1 MFENISQDTVIYGVL
16 TLLVY
21 SGLGSWLLNRFT
33 RSRED
38 MRRDARAIVS
48 ENIALIDSMRRLREQ
63 SNDEQRLR
71 ELDQMLARLERETA
85 MRVEELNAEEEEEL
99 NDPSLRYLILP
110 TPRTPFGAV
119 LSVVFAVCVYFGI
132 AALLTLGVMYANSDV
147 RPLNSIEDLDY
158 FVKVV
163 GFGVALIALA
173 FLARFAAFRSFK
185 AHARA
190 HSANRNGPMRLRKR
204 MTAAVGGDDEGGAD
218 DDNMEPGFTGRFEPT
233 ETAEPVAPPA
243 SEAPKIDTPREPA
256 QAPPSK
262 KPARPEAPAQ
272 PAQKDAPNKP
282 GGPTKKAH
290 AATPVDTVRR
300 VERTPEQRAEVAR
313 RMAAEAA
320 SNNHTGAMTPGM
332 PLGSAG
338 ARPIDPR
345 AMQPLAAR
353 RASPQGVRPLRS
365 EPPIGKP
372 GDPKDNA

>member
-21 SGLGSWLLNRFT
+21 SGLGSWLIGRLT

-38 MRRDARAIVS
+38 MRRDARAIVA

-85 MRVEELNAEEEEEL
+85 MRIEELNAEEEEDL
-99 NDPSLRYLILP
+99 HDPSQRYLILP
-110 TPRTPFGAV
+110 TPRTPFGAM

-132 AALLTLGVMYANSDV
+132 AALLTLGVMYANSDLQ
-147 RPLNSIEDLDY
+147 PLTNVEDLDY

-185 AHARA
+185 QHAREHA
-190 HSANRNGPMRLRKR
+190 ANRNGPMRLRKR
-204 MTAAVGGDDEGGAD
+204 MTAAVGGGDGSPEPSLSDHPEPFDVDEPEFPVQPPKA
-218 DDNMEPGFTGRFEPT
+218 PPAKAPATP
-233 ETAEPVAPPA
+233 APEPVAEEAPAPASPPA
-243 SEAPKIDTPREPA
+243 KDAPKA
-256 QAPPSK
+256 
-262 KPARPEAPAQ
+262 PEAPV
-272 PAQKDAPNKP
+272 
-282 GGPTKKAH
+282 KKAQT
-290 AATPVDTVRR
+290 ARQPVDTVRR

-313 RMAAEAA
+313 RMAEEAA
-320 SNNHTGAMTPGM
+320 ANGHHPAMTPNM
-332 PLGSAG
+332 PLGAAG

-353 RASPQGVRPLRS
+353 RPNPQGVQPLRS
-365 EPPIGKP
+365 EPVLGKP
-372 GDPKDNA
+372 ASAKRNV